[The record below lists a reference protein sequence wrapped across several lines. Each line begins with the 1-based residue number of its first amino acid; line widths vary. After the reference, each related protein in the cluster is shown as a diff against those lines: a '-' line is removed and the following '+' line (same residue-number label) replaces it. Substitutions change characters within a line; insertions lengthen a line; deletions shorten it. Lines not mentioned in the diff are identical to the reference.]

1 MWLPSGNGKVPCLNP
16 EKKDADYLEI
26 YFAAL
31 QNFAFGI
38 RYWAYYSA

>member
-1 MWLPSGNGKVPCLNP
+1 MWLPSGNGNVPCSNP
-16 EKKDADYLEI
+16 EKDADYPKT
-26 YFAAL
+26 YFTAL